1 MIRDFGAIALCIL
14 LAYLVAIAAS
24 VDGVFFSGIPIIL
37 LCAIVSFL
45 THWMIAAP
53 SLITSSE
60 KYFDFTGMVATLL
73 VVLTAM
79 FALLSSGAQVSIRS
93 VFVAS
98 FVSVWTLR
106 LGIFLYKRIV
116 KAGEDIR
123 FRDIKKSLPK
133 FLMTW
138 TLSALWVFL
147 TTVNAI
153 TLIALNPLEP
163 IGIFFIMGALLWLL
177 GFGFEVI
184 ADRQKKYFSEQPKNE
199 GRFITQGLWSVSRHP
214 NYFGEIILW
223 AGIAII
229 SLPFLSGWQYV
240 TLVSPVFVFL
250 LLTRISGLP
259 FLEDKAEKKWGEDKD
274 YIEYKKRTPILVPF
288 FGKKN
293 NKLTLPWLLK
303 LLNTK

>member
-1 MIRDFGAIALCIL
+1 MIRDFGAIAFCIL
-14 LAYLVAIAAS
+14 TAYLVAIAAS
-24 VDGVFFSGIPIIL
+24 VDGAIFSGLPVIL
-37 LCAIVSFL
+37 LCAVVSFA
-45 THWMIAAP
+45 THWIIAVP

-229 SLPFLSGWQYV
+229 SLPFLSGWQFV

-259 FLEDKAEKKWGEDKD
+259 FLEEKAEKKWGENKD

-288 FGKKN
+288 FGKKQQ
-293 NKLTLPWLLK
+293 
-303 LLNTK
+303 

>member
-37 LCAIVSFL
+37 LCAIVSFV

-79 FALLSSGAQVSIRS
+79 FALLSSGSEASIRS

-288 FGKKN
+288 FGKKHQ
-293 NKLTLPWLLK
+293 
-303 LLNTK
+303 

>member
-14 LAYLVAIAAS
+14 TAYLVAIAAS
-24 VDGVFFSGIPIIL
+24 VDGVFLSGIPIIL
-37 LCAIVSFL
+37 LCAVVSFV

-184 ADRQKKYFSEQPKNE
+184 ADRQKKHFSEQPKNE

-288 FGKKN
+288 FGKKHQ
-293 NKLTLPWLLK
+293 
-303 LLNTK
+303 

>member
-14 LAYLVAIAAS
+14 TAYLVAIAAS
-24 VDGVFFSGIPIIL
+24 VDGIFFSGIPIIL
-37 LCAIVSFL
+37 LCAIVSFV
-45 THWMIAAP
+45 THWMIAVP

-184 ADRQKKYFSEQPKNE
+184 ADRQKKHFSEQPKNE

-229 SLPFLSGWQYV
+229 SLPFLSGWQFV

-293 NKLTLPWLLK
+293 Q
-303 LLNTK
+303 

>member
-184 ADRQKKYFSEQPKNE
+184 ADRQKKHFSEQPKNE

-293 NKLTLPWLLK
+293 Q
-303 LLNTK
+303 

>member
-79 FALLSSGAQVSIRS
+79 FALLSSGAQASIRS

-288 FGKKN
+288 FGKKHQ
-293 NKLTLPWLLK
+293 
-303 LLNTK
+303 

>member
-14 LAYLVAIAAS
+14 TAYLVAIAAS

-37 LCAIVSFL
+37 LCAIVSFV

-288 FGKKN
+288 FGKKHQ
-293 NKLTLPWLLK
+293 
-303 LLNTK
+303 

>member
-1 MIRDFGAIALCIL
+1 MIRDFGAIVFCIL
-14 LAYLVAIAAS
+14 MAYLVAIAAS
-24 VDGVFFSGIPIIL
+24 VDGAIFSGLPVIL
-37 LCAIVSFL
+37 LCAIVSFA
-45 THWMIAAP
+45 THWIIAVP

-73 VVLTAM
+73 LVLTSM
-79 FALLSSGAQVSIRS
+79 FALLSSGAEASIRS
-93 VFVAS
+93 VFVAT

-259 FLEDKAEKKWGEDKD
+259 FLEDKAEKKWGENKD

-288 FGKKN
+288 FGKKQQ
-293 NKLTLPWLLK
+293 
-303 LLNTK
+303 

>member
-14 LAYLVAIAAS
+14 TAYLVAIAAS
-24 VDGVFFSGIPIIL
+24 VDGIFFSGIPIIL
-37 LCAIVSFL
+37 LCAIVSFV
-45 THWMIAAP
+45 THWMIAVP

-73 VVLTAM
+73 VVLTAI
-79 FALLSSGAQVSIRS
+79 FALLSSGAEASIRS

-199 GRFITQGLWSVSRHP
+199 GRFITQGLWSLSRHP

-293 NKLTLPWLLK
+293 Q
-303 LLNTK
+303 

>member
-14 LAYLVAIAAS
+14 TAYLVAIAAS
-24 VDGVFFSGIPIIL
+24 VDGIFLSGIPIIL
-37 LCAIVSFL
+37 LCAVVSFV

-184 ADRQKKYFSEQPKNE
+184 ADRQKKHFSEQPKNE

-229 SLPFLSGWQYV
+229 SLPFLSGWQFV

-288 FGKKN
+288 FGKKHQ
-293 NKLTLPWLLK
+293 
-303 LLNTK
+303 

>member
-14 LAYLVAIAAS
+14 TAFLVAIAAS
-24 VDGVFFSGIPIIL
+24 VDRAFFSGLPIIL
-37 LCAIVSFL
+37 LCAIVSFA
-45 THWMIAAP
+45 THWIIAVP

-73 VVLTAM
+73 LVLTSM
-79 FALLSSGAQVSIRS
+79 FALLSSGAEASIRS
-93 VFVAS
+93 VFVAT

-116 KAGEDIR
+116 KAGEDRR

-163 IGIFFIMGALLWLL
+163 IGVFFVVGALLWLL

-184 ADRQKKYFSEQPKNE
+184 ADRQKKHFSEQPENK

-223 AGIAII
+223 TGIAII
-229 SLPFLSGWQYV
+229 SLPFLSGWQFV

-259 FLEDKAEKKWGEDKD
+259 FLEDKAEKKWGKDKD
-274 YIEYKKRTPILVPF
+274 YVEYKKRTPILVPF
-288 FGKKN
+288 FGKKQ
-293 NKLTLPWLLK
+293 
-303 LLNTK
+303 

>member
-24 VDGVFFSGIPIIL
+24 VDGIFFSGIPIIL
-37 LCAIVSFL
+37 LCAIVSFV
-45 THWMIAAP
+45 THWMIAVP

-79 FALLSSGAQVSIRS
+79 FALLSSGAEASIRS

-116 KAGEDIR
+116 KAGEDSR
-123 FRDIKKSLPK
+123 FRDIKKSIPK

-288 FGKKN
+288 FGKKHQ
-293 NKLTLPWLLK
+293 
-303 LLNTK
+303 

>member
-14 LAYLVAIAAS
+14 TAYLVAIAAS

-293 NKLTLPWLLK
+293 Q
-303 LLNTK
+303 

>member
-1 MIRDFGAIALCIL
+1 MIRDFGAIALCVL
-14 LAYLVAIAAS
+14 LAYLVAIEAS

-37 LCAIVSFL
+37 LCAIVSFV
-45 THWMIAAP
+45 THWMIAVP

-79 FALLSSGAQVSIRS
+79 FALLSSGAEASIRS

-116 KAGEDIR
+116 KAGEDSR
-123 FRDIKKSLPK
+123 FRDIKKSIPK

-184 ADRQKKYFSEQPKNE
+184 ADRQKKHFSEQPKNE

-229 SLPFLSGWQYV
+229 SLPFLSGWQFV

-288 FGKKN
+288 FGKKHQ
-293 NKLTLPWLLK
+293 
-303 LLNTK
+303 

>member
-14 LAYLVAIAAS
+14 TAYLVAIAAS
-24 VDGVFFSGIPIIL
+24 VDGIFFSGIPIIL
-37 LCAIVSFL
+37 LCAIVSFV
-45 THWMIAAP
+45 THWMIAVP

-116 KAGEDIR
+116 KAGEDTR

-153 TLIALNPLEP
+153 TLIAQNPLEP

-288 FGKKN
+288 FGKKHQ
-293 NKLTLPWLLK
+293 
-303 LLNTK
+303 

>member
-14 LAYLVAIAAS
+14 TAYLVAIAAS
-24 VDGVFFSGIPIIL
+24 VDGIFFSGIPIIL
-37 LCAIVSFL
+37 LCAIVSFV
-45 THWMIAAP
+45 THWMIAVP

-79 FALLSSGAQVSIRS
+79 FALLSSGAQASIRS

-229 SLPFLSGWQYV
+229 SLPFLSGWQFV

-288 FGKKN
+288 FGKKHQ
-293 NKLTLPWLLK
+293 
-303 LLNTK
+303 

>member
-259 FLEDKAEKKWGEDKD
+259 FLEDKAEKKWGENKD

-288 FGKKN
+288 FGKKHQ
-293 NKLTLPWLLK
+293 
-303 LLNTK
+303 

>member
-79 FALLSSGAQVSIRS
+79 FALLSSGAEASIRS

-184 ADRQKKYFSEQPKNE
+184 ADRQKKHFSEQPKNE

-293 NKLTLPWLLK
+293 Q
-303 LLNTK
+303 